1 MKKMWVLVSL
11 ILSVLVISACSNQA
25 AEKPKHLADLVS
37 YFKDKG
43 FAVGSKSEKAY
54 QMIGAINGFETTL
67 DGEQVELYEFDPK
80 QSNATLEQV
89 KKDGKFA
96 NNDAAVNGNFMIV
109 EYFGPGEEKVDKA
122 FREFK

>member
-1 MKKMWVLVSL
+1 MGVKKVFV
-11 ILSVLVISACSNQA
+11 ILSLFFVVLSSAACSSSS
-25 AEKPKHLADLVS
+25 KPKHLDDLVS

-43 FAVGSKSEKAY
+43 FTVGDKTEKTY
-54 QMIGAINGFETTL
+54 QMIGAINGFETSL

-80 QSNATLEQV
+80 QNNATLEQV